1 MHELDAPTADDI
13 PDHERAKPMSEYPF
27 FFTWTA
33 QNAAKPMELAGGEGA
48 HFTLSDGSRWLDL
61 GSLSYQVN
69 AGHGRQRIVD
79 AIKAQADKL
88 CLSAPN
94 AVFPAKVEL
103 AERLLKMA
111 GPGFSKVFF
120 TLGGA
125 EANENAIKIARQVT
139 GRLKMISRYRSYHGA
154 SMGALAL
161 TGDWRRAPMEPLIP
175 GVIHV
180 HDCECHACAT
190 GNRPG
195 NVCTQGMAREIEKT
209 MALEGARTTAAV
221 FLEPVPG
228 ANGAYVPPPD
238 YWPTVRA
245 ACDRDGA
252 LLVADEVLT
261 GFGRTGTPFGFQHWG
276 ITPDMITIAKGLAS
290 GYATIGA
297 VIVHE
302 RIAKHFDANVLA
314 CGLTYYAHPTAC
326 AAALETMKLY
336 DDEQL
341 YANSARLGPVLVRE
355 LDAVAARIAVPA
367 HVRGLGLLAALAP
380 TATSDQWA
388 ALNRE
393 VAARKLS
400 LHIDGKRGTAIFAP
414 TLCIG
419 EQDLVTGVRAFG
431 DAAVAAFGGKQ

>member
-1 MHELDAPTADDI
+1 
-13 PDHERAKPMSEYPF
+13 MSEYPF

-33 QNAAKPMELAGGEGA
+33 QNAAKPMHLAGGEGSY
-48 HFTLSDGSRWLDL
+48 FTLSDGSRWLDL

-79 AIKAQADKL
+79 AIKRQADQL

-103 AERLLKMA
+103 AERLLAMA

-139 GRLKMISRYRSYHGA
+139 GRIKMIARHRSYHGA

-161 TGDWRRAPMEPLIP
+161 TGDWRRPPMEPLIP
-175 GVIHV
+175 GVTHV
-180 HDCECHACAT
+180 DDCECEACSM
-190 GNRPG
+190 GNRAG
-195 NVCTQGMAREIEKT
+195 NVCTHGMGREFGKA
-209 MALEGARTTAAV
+209 MAAHGEGTTAAV
-221 FLEPVPG
+221 FIEPMPG

-261 GFGRTGTPFGFQHWG
+261 GFGRIGKPFGFEHFG
-276 ITPDMITIAKGLAS
+276 VVPDMITIAKGLAS

-326 AAALETMKLY
+326 AAAVETMKLY
-336 DDEQL
+336 EDEKL
-341 YANSARLGPVLVRE
+341 YENSARLGPVLLRE
-355 LDAVAARIAVPA
+355 LDAVAARSAVPSYT
-367 HVRGLGLLAALAP
+367 RGLGLLAALAP
-380 TATSDQWA
+380 HPGTATPDQWA
-388 ALNRE
+388 ALLRE

-414 TLCIG
+414 PLCIS
-419 EQDLVTGVRAFG
+419 EADLVTGVRAFG
-431 DAAVAAFGGKQ
+431 DAAVAAFGGKA